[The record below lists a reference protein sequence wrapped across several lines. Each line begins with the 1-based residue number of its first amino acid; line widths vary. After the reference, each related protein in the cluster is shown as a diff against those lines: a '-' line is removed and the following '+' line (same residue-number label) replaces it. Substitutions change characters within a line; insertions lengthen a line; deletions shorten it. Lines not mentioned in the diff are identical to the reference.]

1 MSNTNE
7 CQELKN
13 IKYKTMLLSGTSTD
27 ITPSSG
33 NTDTTNVDRLLE
45 TERKLNNKEPWSKLD
60 KTIKIKKLDDYVAK
74 ISSEHILTPAES
86 LSLRKYLATSLDR
99 KKLQR
104 VKDVI
109 YDKTTGSIKNIPSLH
124 FNTATRKFTLK
135 RSEKRVSTLKSL
147 GKGKTRKNNKI
158 DVSIKDKP

>member
-27 ITPSSG
+27 ITPSVG
-33 NTDTTNVDRLLE
+33 NTDTTDVDILLDK
-45 TERKLNNKEPWSKLD
+45 ERNMNKKEPWSKLD
-60 KTIKIKKLDDYVAK
+60 KTVKIKKLADYVARVTE
-74 ISSEHILTPAES
+74 EHSLTPLEAQT
-86 LSLRKYLATSLDR
+86 LKKYLTTSLDR

-109 YDKTTGSIKNIPSLH
+109 YDKALESIKSIPSLY
-124 FNTATRKFTLK
+124 FNTTTRKFTLK
-135 RSEKRVSTLKSL
+135 RSDKRVSTLKSL

-158 DVSIKDKP
+158 DVNIKDK

>member
-1 MSNTNE
+1 MSDTNE

-33 NTDTTNVDRLLE
+33 NTDTINVDILLDE
-45 TERKLNNKEPWSKLD
+45 ERKLNNKEPWSKLD
-60 KTIKIKKLDDYVAK
+60 KTIKIKKLDDYVSK
-74 ISSEHILTPAES
+74 IAEEHTLTQAES
-86 LSLRKYLATSLDR
+86 QFLRKYLATSLDR

-109 YDKTTGSIKNIPSLH
+109 YDKTTGSIKSIPSLY
-124 FNTATRKFTLK
+124 FNPTTRKFTLK
-135 RSEKRVSTLKSL
+135 RSEKRISTLKSL
-147 GKGKTRKNNKI
+147 GKGKTRKT
-158 DVSIKDKP
+158 

>member
-1 MSNTNE
+1 MVRKVAMIITGSRKRVLRSPLLKMS
-7 CQELKN
+7 
-13 IKYKTMLLSGTSTD
+13 S
-27 ITPSSG
+27 SSG
-33 NTDTTNVDRLLE
+33 
-45 TERKLNNKEPWSKLD
+45 SI

-74 ISSEHILTPAES
+74 IASEHILTPAES

-124 FNTATRKFTLK
+124 FNTTTRKFTLK

-158 DVSIKDKP
+158 DGSIKDK

>member
-27 ITPSSG
+27 ITPSVG
-33 NTDTTNVDRLLE
+33 NTDTTNIDILLDK
-45 TERKLNNKEPWSKLD
+45 ERKMNKKEPWSKLD
-60 KTIKIKKLDDYVAK
+60 KTVKIKKLDDYVARVTD
-74 ISSEHILTPAES
+74 EHSLTPLETQS
-86 LSLRKYLATSLDR
+86 LKDYLTTSLDR

-104 VKDVI
+104 VKDVQ
-109 YDKTTGSIKNIPSLH
+109 YDKALGIIKCIPSLH
-124 FNTATRKFTLK
+124 FNTTTRTFTLK
-135 RSEKRVSTLKSL
+135 RSDKRVSTLKSL

-158 DVSIKDKP
+158 DVNIKDK